1 MNEYIKKLI
10 LAAQGS
16 IAKLKALPQQIK
28 EYLAAKVLPLFG
40 LLSIKGKWELYDWN
54 HCDAH
59 NNLASDEFFALRD
72 SGQLV
77 GCCKQELIAWDNMI
91 LDAWITSIIKNMLGT
106 AGAPDNLTVDYI
118 VVGTGYTTV
127 ASTDT
132 QLNLEFYRAAPT
144 YTAQNGKSIISELYI
159 NPATA
164 NPPTTL
170 IVSGTQDQIT
180 VTGGTGTN
188 FAVNN
193 RIRIATSNGFK
204 FRTITNIA
212 TDTFDLEPDATQ
224 IGTPTVGGG
233 VVKCYAEY
241 ALVGGDATGSA
252 NTGKFIN
259 RSLKSYPKTS
269 ASGATIRVTISFLSK
284 T

>member
-1 MNEYIKKLI
+1 MSDYKLNI
-10 LAAQGS
+10 S
-16 IAKLKALPQQIK
+16 
-28 EYLAAKVLPLFG
+28 
-40 LLSIKGKWELYDWN
+40 GKWELTDWK

-59 NNLASDEFFALRD
+59 NNLTPNEFYALRD
-72 SGQLV
+72 SGQLAE
-77 GCCKQELIAWDNMI
+77 CCKQELIAWDNMI

-106 AGAPDNLTVDYI
+106 NTAPDNLALDYI

-144 YTAQNGKSIISELYI
+144 YTAQNGKSVISELYI

-170 IVSGTQDQIT
+170 IVSSGAQNSIT
-180 VTGGTGTN
+180 VTGATGAN

-193 RIRIATSNGFK
+193 RLRIVTSNGFE

-212 TDTFDLEPDATQ
+212 TDTFTLDSDLL
-224 IGTPTVGGG
+224 GTPTVSGG

-241 ALVGGDATGSA
+241 AIVGGDATGSA
-252 NTGKFIN
+252 NTGKFVN
-259 RSLKSYPKTS
+259 RSLSSYAKTT